1 MSTTDKSTLYYES
14 DIIPIININDECG
27 DHYNNYIIIP
37 LPKEIL
43 VKANAQV
50 KETVYPLD
58 SRFMNFYNDETKKY
72 SLPYLNNAAEYG
84 RLYASFLKNVTLAN
98 LALNG
103 SLKAWEIDRSIDVS
117 KLFIQIVD

>member
-27 DHYNNYIIIP
+27 DHYNNYIILP

-43 VKANAQV
+43 VKANADA
-50 KETVYPLD
+50 KEVPYPLD

-84 RLYASFLKNVTLAN
+84 KLYASLLKNITLAN
-98 LALNG
+98 LAING
-103 SLKAWEIDRSIDVS
+103 SLEAWKIDRSIDVS